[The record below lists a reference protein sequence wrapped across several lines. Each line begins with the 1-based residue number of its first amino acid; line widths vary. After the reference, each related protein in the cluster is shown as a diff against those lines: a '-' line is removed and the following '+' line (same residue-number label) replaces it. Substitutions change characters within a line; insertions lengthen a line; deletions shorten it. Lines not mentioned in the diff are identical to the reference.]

1 MTLSEGRESREPM
14 WAIRPSWGSPYFMLF
29 TLQVVAGISIV
40 TREHIAVVTDDST
53 YDTFIGIIRDVVS
66 VGLASAIITFT
77 ITEILEGVMFTGMW
91 IRQKFLEPLKE
102 SQRAEGRAE
111 GRFEGLAEGR
121 AEGRSEGLAEG
132 RAAMIA
138 EMMEW
143 DRRRQDAEARGEPFH
158 ETPPYLRS

>member
-29 TLQVVAGISIV
+29 TLQVVAGIAIV
-40 TREHIAVVTDDST
+40 TREHIAVVTEDST

-111 GRFEGLAEGR
+111 
-121 AEGRSEGLAEG
+121 
-132 RAAMIA
+132 MII
-138 EMMEW
+138 EMKEW
-143 DRRRQDAEARGEPFH
+143 DRRRRDAEARGESFD
-158 ETPPYLRS
+158 ETPPYLRN